1 MRSGAPLLFDR
12 RHFLKAS
19 GATFLAA
26 LCPEGA
32 RAALAAD
39 ALFAT
44 AYRDAEGRF
53 GIATLTEDGVLV
65 DRALLP
71 DRAHGLAYSA
81 ATDHIAAFARRPG
94 TYMMIVARRG
104 LSGPVVITAAEGRH
118 FYGHGCFSPDGRILY
133 ACENDFDGGRGVI
146 GLYDARDRYR
156 RIGEFA
162 SQGIGPHDL
171 SISDD
176 GRLLIVANG
185 GIETHPDFGRTKLNL
200 DRMEP
205 SLALLDARDGQLVQ
219 KHALPAHLSKLSTRH
234 VDTDGQGRI
243 WFACQYEGARDDRP
257 PLVGSL
263 APGEDIRFLD
273 LPEDVTEGLAL
284 YVGAIAVNRRE
295 GLVGLV
301 SPRGGLSVSV
311 EIGSGRVVRRERL
324 PEAAG
329 IAPAPQ
335 GFAVSSYEGRFG
347 EKKLDLTFDQHIAAL
362 SSLHL

>member
-1 MRSGAPLLFDR
+1 MARPLLFDR
-12 RHFLKAS
+12 RHFLKAG
-19 GATFLAA
+19 GAAFLAA
-26 LCPEGA
+26 LSPDGA
-32 RAALAAD
+32 RAALSAD

-44 AYRDAEGRF
+44 AYRDEAGRF
-53 GIATLTEDGVLV
+53 GIATLTEDGALV

-81 ATDHIAAFARRPG
+81 TGDHVAAFARRPG
-94 TYMMIVARRG
+94 TYMMIVSRRG
-104 LSGPVVITAAEGRH
+104 LADPVIVTAAEGRH
-118 FYGHGCFSPDGRILY
+118 FYGHGCFSPDGRLLY

-146 GLYDARDRYR
+146 GLYDATDGFR
-156 RIGEFA
+156 RTGEFL

-171 SISDD
+171 SITDD
-176 GRLLIVANG
+176 GRMLIVANG

-205 SLALLDARDGQLVQ
+205 SLVLLDARDGQLIQ
-219 KHALPAHLSKLSTRH
+219 KQALPAHLSKLSTRH
-234 VDTDGQGRI
+234 VDTDGRGRI

-257 PLVGSL
+257 PLAGSF
-263 APGEDIRFLD
+263 APGEDIRFLT

-301 SPRGGLSVSV
+301 SPKGGLSVTV
-311 EIGSGRVVRRERL
+311 EMETGKVVRQERL

-329 IAPAPQ
+329 IAPRRG

-347 EKKLDLTFDQHIAAL
+347 DKKLPLTFDQHIAAL
-362 SSLHL
+362 SSRHL